1 MFLNVIECVVKDVGT
16 LMISFKSGCRV
27 SAFSVLITTSQ
38 EIIQINNK
46 PDLSAKVSV
55 FEDDLAWTLKTVLR
69 DSLFNSALNNS
80 SLY

>member
-38 EIIQINNK
+38 EIIPIDNK
-46 PDLSAKVSV
+46 PDLSANVSV